1 MHVGM
6 LPTTAPAAWRAAPP
20 RIPTGVNKS
29 VLATLIWSLASLLVA
44 FFGVWHCWTTA
55 YNNRIECD
63 VERCVLSSTLPDVA
77 TYEILREDLNDVKVV
92 RLNLRNELIEAA
104 ESLSLK
110 RQRMLG
116 STLQF
121 TFRDKTTQMGKSIL
135 FPPFDMGGGSRMV
148 SAKQAK
154 RKLDEYLADT
164 IKKLPLEID
173 SGKRVTVLGI
183 LCVVLGIFSVVCS
196 CFVGIWAD
204 AKKPVRRGPG
214 SVIRVK
220 RRD

>member
-1 MHVGM
+1 M

-20 RIPTGVNKS
+20 RIPAGVNKS
-29 VLATLIWSLASLLVA
+29 VLATVVWSLVSFLVVC
-44 FFGVWHCWTTA
+44 FGVWHCIHHS
-55 YNNRIECD
+55 YNNRIECT
-63 VERCVLSSTLPDVA
+63 VERCILSSTLPDVA

-92 RLNLRNELIEAA
+92 RLNLRNELVEVA

-121 TFRDKTTQMGKSIL
+121 NFRDKATQIGKSVL

-154 RKLDEYLADT
+154 RKLDDYLANT

-173 SGKRVTVLGI
+173 NGKRVTVVGI
-183 LCVVLGIFSVVCS
+183 LCVVLGVFSIVCS